1 MLRKRGNGKMK
12 TVKGNLRPASG
23 LLAVVL
29 ALALLLGACGKITP
43 ARLQGTWTGESSIL
57 GVVTKTEYTF
67 NEDGTGTISGALGIG
82 VAMHYTLEDDT
93 LTVVTDT
100 AILSQ
105 TLVYTVGFEKGDLL
119 LTEANG
125 DVLRLTRQ

>member
-1 MLRKRGNGKMK
+1 MK
-12 TVKGNLRPASG
+12 TTKGVTRRASG
-23 LLAVVL
+23 LLAAILV
-29 ALALLLGACGKITP
+29 LALLLGACGKITP
-43 ARLQGTWTGESSIL
+43 ARLKGTWTGETNIL

-82 VAMHYTLEDDT
+82 VAMHYTVEGDT

-105 TLVYTVGFEKGDLL
+105 TMVYTVAIEDGALVLTDEKG
-119 LTEANG
+119 EA
-125 DVLRLTRQ
+125 LRLTRQ